1 MKTFNDGEIYFI
13 RETEYPSG
21 KLSSFVKIG
30 LVHYKEDR
38 DSHGRLSEHQTGNPR
53 RLILDKKHIVKT
65 QAVDMVEA
73 RLHRIFSQSRISGE
87 WFELANEGD
96 LDNAVA
102 EARRLAKEVAAHMP
116 KFEMAMKL
124 DTVKSNK
131 KSRDASDHERELGEM
146 LIVAR
151 KRSRTCEDYEKQ
163 IKSIL
168 TKAYN
173 EGADITVAAKTTMR
187 SFSPKFDVASFASE
201 NDKLFQ
207 SYLGEIETWKHTF
220 DPIPRAKDLGSD
232 FNEAIAGVQST
243 LDDVKRTGNFS
254 DIVEATLTLAN
265 LKGIAEWEAKVA
277 ETELKIAIDRHD
289 EINGVVRWKR
299 YFDPTS
305 KLDEARLAADHPAIY
320 KKYIKTP
327 EPKAFVNLKKTKS

>member
-38 DSHGRLSEHQTGNPR
+38 DSFGRLSEHQTGNPR
-53 RLILDKKHIVKT
+53 RLNLDKKHIVKT

-73 RLHRIFSQSRISGE
+73 RLHRTYSQSRISGE
-87 WFELANEGD
+87 WFELANDRE
-96 LDNAVA
+96 LENAVA
-102 EARRLAKEVAAHMP
+102 EARRLAEEVASYMP
-116 KFEMAMKL
+116 KFETAMKL

-131 KSRDASDHERELGEM
+131 KSRDASERERELIAM
-146 LIVAR
+146 LIIAR
-151 KRSRTCEDYEKQ
+151 KQSKNCAELEKE
-163 IKSIL
+163 IKSML
-168 TKAYN
+168 TKAYS

-187 SFSPKFDVASFASE
+187 NYSPKFDSASFALE
-201 NDKLFQ
+201 NKALYQ
-207 SYLGEIETWKHTF
+207 SYLGEIQTWMHKF

-232 FNEAIAGVQST
+232 FNDAIAGVQT
-243 LDDVKRTGNFS
+243 ILDGVKLTGNFS

-265 LKGIAEWEAKVA
+265 LKGVAEWEAKVA
-277 ETELKIAIDRHD
+277 ETELKIGIDRHD

-299 YFDPTS
+299 YFETVS
-305 KLDEARLAADHPAIY
+305 KLDEARLAEEHPKVY

-327 EPKAFVNLKKTKS
+327 EPKALVNLKKTKG

>member
-38 DSHGRLSEHQTGNPR
+38 DSFGRLSEHQTGNPR
-53 RLILDKKHIVKT
+53 RLNLDQKDIVKT

-73 RLHRIFSQSRISGE
+73 RLHRIYSKSRISGE
-87 WFELANEGD
+87 WFELANEQD

-102 EARRLAKEVAAHMP
+102 EARRLAKEVSSYMP

-124 DTVKSNK
+124 DTLKSNK
-131 KSRDASDHERELGEM
+131 KSRDASDRERELVQM

-151 KRSRTCEDYEKQ
+151 KQAKTCEDYEKE

-168 TKAYN
+168 TKAYS
-173 EGADITVAAKTTMR
+173 EGADITVAAKTTMQ

-201 NDKLFQ
+201 NDELFQ
-207 SYLGEIETWKHTF
+207 RYLGEIETWKHTF

-232 FNEAIAGVQST
+232 FNEAIAGVQSI
-243 LDDVKRTGNFS
+243 LDGVKRTGNFS

-277 ETELKIAIDRHD
+277 ETELKIGINLHD
-289 EINGVVRWKR
+289 EIKGVVRWKR
-299 YFDPTS
+299 YFEIAS
-305 KLDEARLAADHPAIY
+305 KLDEARLAAEHPEIY

-327 EPKAFVNLKKTKS
+327 EPKTLVNLKKTKG